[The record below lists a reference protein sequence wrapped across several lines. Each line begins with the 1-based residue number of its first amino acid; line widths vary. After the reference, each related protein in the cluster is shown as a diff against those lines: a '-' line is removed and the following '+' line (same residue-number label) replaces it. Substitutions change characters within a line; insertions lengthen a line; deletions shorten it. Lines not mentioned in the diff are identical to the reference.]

1 MRRNPVIADLFHRM
15 KYMERRGS
23 GLRKILTETAKQPG
37 YSDDLKP
44 EFVSSPLDFK
54 VILKNLNYNLNGST
68 IQDTIQVNIQE
79 SRHIDLIEFCSLART
94 RGEMQQFIGI
104 ANRDHFRKAYLKPI
118 LESGQVQMVFPDKPN
133 SPNQKYVKV

>member
-37 YSDDLKP
+37 YMDELKP
-44 EFVSSPLDFK
+44 EFVSSTLDFK
-54 VILKNLNYNLNGST
+54 VILKNLNYHLDGST
-68 IQDTIQVNIQE
+68 IQDAIQVTIQE
-79 SRHIDLIEFCSLART
+79 SRQHDLIDFCSIART
-94 RGEMQQFIGI
+94 REEMQQFIGI
-104 ANRDHFRKAYLKPI
+104 ANRDHFRRASLKPI

-133 SPNQKYVKV
+133 SPKQKYIKV